1 MKKASR
7 QCSMRRKSGFCV
19 ALAAMLLALCSPATA
34 QQPGKVPRI
43 AYLGPG
49 YGQSN
54 ARTDA
59 FREGLRELGYVEGK
73 NILIEYRY
81 AEGKSDRLPDLA
93 TELVRLKVNVIV
105 APTTPAALAA
115 KKATRTIPIV
125 FTAAADP
132 VGSGLVTS
140 LAHPAGNVTGLS
152 LVPGLEMSSKQL
164 ELLKEAVAKLTH
176 VAVLSDPGNQPT
188 AGFVKEAARAARSL
202 ALRLD
207 VVEARDANEIDSA
220 FSAIEK
226 KRAGALLVIA
236 SPILN
241 VNRSQIVSFAT
252 SRRLPAMYP
261 YSEFIDSG
269 GLMSYGPHQPDL
281 WRRGATYVDKILRGA
296 NPADIPV
303 EQPTKFELVINLK
316 TAKQIGLTIPPNV
329 LARADRVIR

>member
-1 MKKASR
+1 MKAARNRGSAASR
-7 QCSMRRKSGFCV
+7 AIALFALLFTLCV
-19 ALAAMLLALCSPATA
+19 SVEA
-34 QQPGKVPRI
+34 QQPGKFPRI
-43 AYLGPG
+43 GYLGPG
-49 YGQSN
+49 YGQAN

-59 FREGLRELGYVEGK
+59 FREGLRELGHVEGK

-140 LAHPAGNVTGLS
+140 LAHPSGNVTGLS

-164 ELLKEAVAKLTH
+164 ELLKEAVPKLTR

-188 AGFVKEAARAARSL
+188 AGFVKEAERAARSL
-202 ALRLD
+202 GLRLD

-220 FSAIEK
+220 FSAIGK

-236 SPILN
+236 SPILQ
-241 VNRSQIVSFAT
+241 VNRSRIVSFTANK
-252 SRRLPAMYP
+252 RLPAMYP
-261 YSEFIDSG
+261 YSEFTDSE

-281 WRRGATYVDKILRGA
+281 WRRGATYVDKILKGA
-296 NPADIPV
+296 KPADLPV
-303 EQPTKFELVINLK
+303 EQPKKFELVINVK
-316 TAKQIGLTIPPNV
+316 AAKQIGLTIPPNV